1 MKELQSIIRL
11 MTRIDAAY
19 LNEGELNPVRDKLES
34 ANFTLQEIRKVILK
48 TVYPCDEMLLHC
60 IWKGVIKECKDLF
73 QLRPTDEGLCCVFN
87 SAVYKNLYKNNR
99 RSRNVERS
107 ESHGL
112 NLGLT
117 VILDSN
123 LDDYALTTS
132 RYNGFKILVGH
143 SEEFPDPGKRGFL
156 AGPGM
161 ELYTAITPAI
171 TSTEPRVESADLPL
185 EKLMCRFNSF
195 KLKWLPTYTSASC
208 LLECETEAMMKICGC
223 RPFYYPVMIRRLEIQ
238 CGCEDACDN
247 IIYHVELSH
256 AVFPGYGFYNG
267 GFLESIKNIG
277 NASSD
282 KLEKFSNRTYNSEN
296 LSRLHFFYKDAYVI
310 HYIRDLRL
318 AWEDFIA
325 LQMVESGKTTL
336 SSQFVQGPETPTNF
350 HRPSTSRSTKF
361 AKALDP
367 PGSPKE
373 SVSSMFISITIN
385 GWSTRTR
392 YGLQSS
398 QWSGAHILLYRQMVQ

>member
-1 MKELQSIIRL
+1 
-11 MTRIDAAY
+11 
-19 LNEGELNPVRDKLES
+19 
-34 ANFTLQEIRKVILK
+34 
-48 TVYPCDEMLLHC
+48 
-60 IWKGVIKECKDLF
+60 
-73 QLRPTDEGLCCVFN
+73 
-87 SAVYKNLYKNNR
+87 
-99 RSRNVERS
+99 
-107 ESHGL
+107 
-112 NLGLT
+112 
-117 VILDSN
+117 
-123 LDDYALTTS
+123 
-132 RYNGFKILVGH
+132 
-143 SEEFPDPGKRGFL
+143 
-156 AGPGM
+156 M

-223 RPFYYPVMIRRLEIQ
+223 RPFYYPVSSNLKSCNLRGYPCLANVTMMIRRLEIQ

-325 LQMVESGKTTL
+325 STGGLLGLGTGFSLLSGVELIYFFTVKWYSK
-336 SSQFVQGPETPTNF
+336 
-350 HRPSTSRSTKF
+350 H
-361 AKALDP
+361 
-367 PGSPKE
+367 KE
-373 SVSSMFISITIN
+373 IKKRKTIN
-385 GWSTRTR
+385 STGKNEMNSTPKNE
-392 YGLQSS
+392 
-398 QWSGAHILLYRQMVQ
+398 VNV